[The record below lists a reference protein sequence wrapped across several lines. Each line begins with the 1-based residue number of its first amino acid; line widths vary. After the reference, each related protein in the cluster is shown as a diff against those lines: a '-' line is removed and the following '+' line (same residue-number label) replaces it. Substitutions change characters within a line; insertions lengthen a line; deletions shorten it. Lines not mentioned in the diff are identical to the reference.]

1 MRILRIVAIMAGAL
15 LALVVVGAVTLL
27 LFVDP
32 NRYRGDIERVAKEHS
47 ARVLVIRGKLELKVF
62 PWLALSVHDVEL
74 SNPPGFGTQPFL
86 TVQNASIGVKLL
98 PLLGKRL
105 EVSRVRLDGVN
116 ITLIT
121 RGEQNNWQDLGESEG
136 TPDAP
141 SGSSSGAGAV
151 ASIEG
156 VDLSKSSVV
165 FKDEIKQSSTQ

>member
-47 ARVLVIRGKLELKVF
+47 ARVLVIHGKLELKIF
-62 PWLALSVHDVEL
+62 PWLALSVHDVQL
-74 SNPPGFGTQPFL
+74 SNPPGFGAQPNTGRPFM

-105 EVSRVRLDGVN
+105 EV
-116 ITLIT
+116 
-121 RGEQNNWQDLGESEG
+121 
-136 TPDAP
+136 
-141 SGSSSGAGAV
+141 
-151 ASIEG
+151 
-156 VDLSKSSVV
+156 
-165 FKDEIKQSSTQ
+165 